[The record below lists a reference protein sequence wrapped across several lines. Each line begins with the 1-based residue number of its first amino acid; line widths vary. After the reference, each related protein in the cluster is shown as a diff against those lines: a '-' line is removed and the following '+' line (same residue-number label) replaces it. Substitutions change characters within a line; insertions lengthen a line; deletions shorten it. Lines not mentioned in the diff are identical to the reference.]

1 MVRFRSMGSSL
12 SSKGNGDADPR
23 RRRQLQKKRRN
34 KRNNNKQQNRPCSR
48 GFPEGIPPPACR
60 PVTPTEEVWRGLAAR
75 HQLMLEKLPRKDFC
89 GGESDVNGE
98 DGKARGAPSHEV
110 RAERGFV
117 LYIPGI
123 VGGVFCCVCLK
134 WNDGGEHHLVQA
146 FWSTDFLDLFPRLS

>member
-12 SSKGNGDADPR
+12 SSITQGKGNGDADPR

-34 KRNNNKQQNRPCSR
+34 KRNNNRPRSR

-60 PVTPTEEVWRGLAAR
+60 PVSPMDEVWRNLAAR
-75 HQLMLEKLPRKDFC
+75 HQLMLDRWPSQDFG

-110 RAERGFV
+110 RVGMGFV
-117 LYIPGI
+117 L
-123 VGGVFCCVCLK
+123 
-134 WNDGGEHHLVQA
+134 
-146 FWSTDFLDLFPRLS
+146 